1 MSYKVMRKLKRNVDD
16 SLSQVLLVLVVR
28 LDDEDGDDG
37 GDDEDDGCDV
47 NDDDLLNDED
57 VAVVDVVGVNGVDDE
72 SYDVDCDEVVAME
85 LAKKNKKKITMKVNG
100 EN

>member
-1 MSYKVMRKLKRNVDD
+1 MRKLKRNVDD

-57 VAVVDVVGVNGVDDE
+57 VAVVDVVVGVNGVDDE
-72 SYDVDCDEVVAME
+72 NYDVDCDEVVAME
-85 LAKKNKKKITMKVNG
+85 LMRNCCCCYLSYYCYYYYC
-100 EN
+100 